1 MPKLVYVY
9 GDDSRMLD
17 TLLSSLRSNGYSV
30 EYTSVSNEMGKN
42 RIMADIALICT
53 PVNPTHKVQIGELT
67 IDTEN
72 MEVMHHGKVLHFT
85 PTEFSMLSYLLKNSS
100 RAVPR
105 TELLPAVWGN
115 ACAKSCRGPACPLKP
130 SGAMAL
136 KSAGKSPSP
145 SCGPHAELPAWQ
157 GRLTMEPAKRI
168 IRRKFERRAPQAI
181 VPAASLALSAEEK
194 PAGGCVSPLTPEEWD
209 GRGGPCGRP
218 RIPPGI
224 FWIFLFLCPLTPA
237 FSLRLCER
245 AEQLGAATI

>member
-105 TELLPAVWGN
+105 TELLPAVWGFEN
-115 ACAKSCRGPACPLKP
+115 DSGTRVADDTVKRLRKKLQGTGVSIETIWGYGFKIRG
-130 SGAMAL
+130 
-136 KSAGKSPSP
+136 
-145 SCGPHAELPAWQ
+145 E
-157 GRLTMEPAKRI
+157 I
-168 IRRKFERRAPQAI
+168 PQ
-181 VPAASLALSAEEK
+181 PQ
-194 PAGGCVSPLTPEEWD
+194 
-209 GRGGPCGRP
+209 
-218 RIPPGI
+218 
-224 FWIFLFLCPLTPA
+224 
-237 FSLRLCER
+237 LRTAR
-245 AEQLGAATI
+245 